1 MMMKKIS
8 YGLSFLMIAVFVSAS
23 MAQPQPATTSA
34 PTERL
39 AMFRSVIEKID
50 DAAKTIEVRGKVAGP
65 LTFFTNENTK
75 IIVGNKE
82 ASFADL
88 KIGLFVVVEYKQEG
102 TKFIAVTITE
112 GAPASRRRPS
122 APSQR

>member
-1 MMMKKIS
+1 MKKIS
-8 YGLSFLMIAVFVSAS
+8 YGLSFLMIAAFVSAS
-23 MAQPQPATTSA
+23 IAQPKPPTTPA

-39 AMFRSVIEKID
+39 AVFRSAIEKID
-50 DAAKTIEVRGKVAGP
+50 DAAKAIEVRGKVGGP
-65 LTFFTNENTK
+65 LTFFTDENTK
-75 IIVGNKE
+75 IVVGNKE

-88 KIGLFVVVEYKQEG
+88 KIGLYVVVEYKQEG

-112 GAPASRRRPS
+112 GAPASRRRLG